1 MEMPTSVSLTRSRVP
16 RLCACVVATAV
27 LLMLGGCS
35 TVGYYAQAVGGHVR
49 LMTAARPVEQW
60 LADPAARDDL
70 KQRLQ
75 LAQRIRRF
83 AADELGLPENAS
95 YTAYADLGRPAV
107 VWNVFATPELSLQ
120 LKSWCYPV
128 LGCASY
134 RGYFAQADAQAQAD
148 ALRAAGY
155 DVNVAL
161 VPAYSTLG
169 WTNWLGGDPL
179 LSTFIHWP
187 EAELA
192 RLIFHELAHQVV
204 YVSGDT
210 AFNESFATA
219 VERAGLRRWI
229 AAAGRPELSA
239 AVTQADSRR
248 ADFLALLLEH
258 RKMLAAAYSASV
270 SDDDKRQRKR
280 AVLAD
285 LHAAYQRLRA
295 DRWGGFSGYDRF
307 FNRELNGAHLAA
319 VAAYNDLV
327 PAFEA
332 LLAQQRGDLR
342 GFFVQVQHLA
352 RLPEAERRAEIARLA
367 SAPVAAAAHN

>member
-1 MEMPTSVSLTRSRVP
+1 METPTSVSLTRSRVP
-16 RLCACVVATAV
+16 RLCACVVATAA

-35 TVGYYAQAVGGHVR
+35 TIGYYAQAVGGHVR
-49 LMTAARPVEQW
+49 LMTAARPVDQW
-60 LADPAARDDL
+60 LADPSTRDDL

-83 AADELGLPENAS
+83 AADELALPDNAS

-155 DVNVAL
+155 DVNVAP

-285 LHAAYQRLRA
+285 LQAAYQRLRA

-332 LLAQQRGDLR
+332 LMAQQRGDLR

>member
-1 MEMPTSVSLTRSRVP
+1 MHASLLQSWGRRLRVP
-16 RLCACVVATAV
+16 AVAVAA
-27 LLMLGGCS
+27 LLTLTGCS
-35 TVGYYAQAVGGHVR
+35 TAGYYAQAVGGHVR

-60 LADPAARDDL
+60 LADPSASADL
-70 KQRLQ
+70 KQRLE

-83 AADELGLPENAS
+83 AADELGLPDNAS

-134 RGYFAQADAQAQAD
+134 RGYFAQADAQAHAD

-155 DVNVAL
+155 DVNVAP

-179 LSTFIHWP
+179 LSTFIHWSEP
-187 EAELA
+187 ELA

-210 AFNESFATA
+210 VFNESFATA

-229 AAAGRPELSA
+229 EAAGRPELSA
-239 AVTQADSRR
+239 AVAQADARR
-248 ADFLALLLEH
+248 ADFLALLLAH
-258 RKMLAAAYSASV
+258 RQALAAVYAAST
-270 SDDDKRQRKR
+270 SDDEKRVRKR
-280 AVLAD
+280 AVFEELQG
-285 LHAAYQRLRA
+285 AYRQLRT

-342 GFFVQVQHLA
+342 AFFVQVQQLA
-352 RLPEAERRAEIARLA
+352 RLPEAERRAALARIGNASIAA
-367 SAPVAAAAHN
+367 DAH

>member
-1 MEMPTSVSLTRSRVP
+1 METMGSGARPT
-16 RLCACVVATAV
+16 ACLRQLRAAGLAAAA
-27 LLMLGGCS
+27 LLLLGGCS
-35 TVGYYAQAVGGHVR
+35 TAGYYAQAVGGHVR

-60 LADPAARDDL
+60 LADPTASADL
-70 KQRLQ
+70 KQRLE

-83 AADELGLPENAS
+83 AADELGLPDNAS
-95 YTAYADLGRPAV
+95 YTAYANLGRPAV

-134 RGYFAQADAQAQAD
+134 RGYFAQADAQAHAD

-155 DVNVAL
+155 DVNVVP

-210 AFNESFATA
+210 VFNESFATA
-219 VERAGLRRWI
+219 VERAGLQRWI
-229 AAAGRPELSA
+229 EAAGRPELSA
-239 AVTQADSRR
+239 AVAQADARR

-258 RKMLAAAYSASV
+258 RQMLVAAYSASV
-270 SDDDKRQRKR
+270 GDDEKRIRKR
-280 AVLAD
+280 AVFEALQAT
-285 LHAAYQRLRA
+285 YQRLRA

-342 GFFVQVQHLA
+342 TFFVQVQQLA
-352 RLPEAERRAEIARLA
+352 RLPETERRAALARLTT
-367 SAPVAAAAHN
+367 APVARAAH

>member
-1 MEMPTSVSLTRSRVP
+1 METMGSGARPT
-16 RLCACVVATAV
+16 ACLRQLRAAGLAAAA
-27 LLMLGGCS
+27 LLLLGGCS
-35 TVGYYAQAVGGHVR
+35 TAGYYAQAVGGHVR

-60 LADPAARDDL
+60 LADPTASADL
-70 KQRLQ
+70 KQRLE

-83 AADELGLPENAS
+83 AADELGLPDNAS

-134 RGYFAQADAQAQAD
+134 RGYFAQADAQAHAD

-155 DVNVAL
+155 DVNVAP

-210 AFNESFATA
+210 VFNESFATA
-219 VERAGLRRWI
+219 VERAGLQRWI
-229 AAAGRPELSA
+229 EAAGRPELSA
-239 AVTQADSRR
+239 AVAQADARR

-258 RKMLAAAYSASV
+258 RQMLVAAYSASV
-270 SDDDKRQRKR
+270 GDDEKRIRKR
-280 AVLAD
+280 AVFEALQ
-285 LHAAYQRLRA
+285 AAYRQLRA

-342 GFFVQVQHLA
+342 AFFVQVQQLA
-352 RLPEAERRAEIARLA
+352 RLPETERRAALARLTT
-367 SAPVAAAAHN
+367 APVPRAAR

>member
-1 MEMPTSVSLTRSRVP
+1 MRAR
-16 RLCACVVATAV
+16 RLPSAARAVVAAAA
-27 LLMLGGCS
+27 LLAASGCS
-35 TVGYYAQAVGGHVR
+35 SLDGPGYYWQSAMGHLDVMR
-49 LMTAARPVEQW
+49 RARPLEEVI
-60 LADPAARDDL
+60 ADPATSDALRARL
-70 KQRLQ
+70 RR
-75 LAQRIRRF
+75 AQEIRAF
-83 AADELGLPENAS
+83 ASRELGLPDNRS
-95 YTAYADLGRPAV
+95 YTAYASLGRPFV
-107 VWNVFATPELSLQ
+107 LWNVFATPELSLQ

-134 RGYFAQADAQAQAD
+134 RGYFAQADAQAHAD
-148 ALRAAGY
+148 ALRAAGH
-155 DVNVAL
+155 DVNVAP

-179 LSTFIHWP
+179 LSTFIHWSEP
-187 EAELA
+187 ELA

-210 AFNESFATA
+210 VFNESFATA

-229 AAAGRPELSA
+229 EAAGRPELSA
-239 AVTQADSRR
+239 AVAQADARR
-248 ADFLALLLEH
+248 ADFLALLLAH
-258 RKMLAAAYSASV
+258 RQALAAVYAAST
-270 SDDDKRQRKR
+270 SDDEKRVRKR
-280 AVLAD
+280 AVFEELQG
-285 LHAAYQRLRA
+285 AYRQLRT

-342 GFFVQVQHLA
+342 AFFVQVQQLA
-352 RLPEAERRAEIARLA
+352 RLPEAERRAALARIGNASIAA
-367 SAPVAAAAHN
+367 DAH